1 MTLMELVDEL
11 EQLIQTASSIPLT
24 GKTVVEKE
32 EVLEIIRDI
41 KAELPSEIKEAQK
54 ISTDREQIIRG
65 AHEEADRIMAAARAH
80 AEEMIREDEL
90 VLKAN
95 ERAEEIL
102 SSAQRE
108 STQIREGARDYAD
121 ELLERTQTNLT
132 EIIKTINSNR
142 QELRG

>member
-24 GKTVVEKE
+24 GKTMIEKE

-41 KAELPSEIKEAQK
+41 KAELPSEIKEAQQ
-54 ISTDREQIIRG
+54 ISTDRDQIITG

-108 STQIREGARDYAD
+108 STQIREGDRDYAD
-121 ELLERTQTNLT
+121 ELLERTQVNLSDM
-132 EIIKTINSNR
+132 IKTINENR

>member
-1 MTLMELVDEL
+1 
-11 EQLIQTASSIPLT
+11 
-24 GKTVVEKE
+24 
-32 EVLEIIRDI
+32 
-41 KAELPSEIKEAQK
+41 
-54 ISTDREQIIRG
+54 
-65 AHEEADRIMAAARAH
+65 MAAARAH

-121 ELLERTQTNLT
+121 ELLERTQVNLSDM
-132 EIIKTINSNR
+132 IKTINENR

>member
-11 EQLIQTASSIPLT
+11 EQLVQTASSIPLT
-24 GKTVVEKE
+24 GKTMLDKE

-41 KAELPSEIKEAQK
+41 KSELPSEIKEAKQ
-54 ISTDREQIIRG
+54 ISTERDSIITS
-65 AHEEADRIMAAARAH
+65 AHEEADRILAAARAH

-95 ERAEEIL
+95 ERAEEL
-102 SSAQRE
+102 LTQAERE

-121 ELLERTQTNLT
+121 SLLEKTQVNLSN
-132 EIIKTINSNR
+132 IIKTINENR